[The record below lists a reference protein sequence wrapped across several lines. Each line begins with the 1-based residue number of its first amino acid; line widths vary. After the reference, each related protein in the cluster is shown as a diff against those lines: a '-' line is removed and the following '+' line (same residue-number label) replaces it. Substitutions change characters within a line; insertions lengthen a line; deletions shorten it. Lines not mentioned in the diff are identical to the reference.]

1 VWAAPWPKLFRN
13 KGSESRFPSQGRV
26 PHTPGFP
33 VKLVGVDELHAAF
46 LNESRTRGRWLGPR
60 TGNPGISL
68 VFREMW
74 GTRPWLGNQNCYH
87 QTYVRALCT

>member
-1 VWAAPWPKLFRN
+1 MRQKWEYERRALCPP
-13 KGSESRFPSQGRV
+13 SEGWV

-33 VKLVGVDELHAAF
+33 VKLVGVVELQAAF
-46 LNESRTRGRWLGPR
+46 LNESRTRGRCLVPR

-74 GTRPWLGNQNCYH
+74 DST
-87 QTYVRALCT
+87 ALSL